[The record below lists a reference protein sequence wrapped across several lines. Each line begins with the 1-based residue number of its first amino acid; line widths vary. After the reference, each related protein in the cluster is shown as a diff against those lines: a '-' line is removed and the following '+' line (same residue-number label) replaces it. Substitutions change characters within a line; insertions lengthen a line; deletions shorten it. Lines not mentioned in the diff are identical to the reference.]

1 MQKDFFDSIDPLRK
15 SDPQRYFIPTGPS
28 VFQMSSFDSYSCFRE
43 TASGDLVR
51 SRLAP
56 GLTSPVVRQAMEK
69 ASLAGGVGALVSR
82 GRELMAQENLEL
94 GSNTDTIGNQGPKS
108 GN

>member
-1 MQKDFFDSIDPLRK
+1 
-15 SDPQRYFIPTGPS
+15 
-28 VFQMSSFDSYSCFRE
+28 
-43 TASGDLVR
+43 
-51 SRLAP
+51 
-56 GLTSPVVRQAMEK
+56 MEK

-82 GRELMAQENLEL
+82 GRELMARENLEL